1 MSLTGLHPVARA
13 NGYRQGHRPRVRKAQ
28 NGIGYVAVC
37 SCRGWAKRDHTRRQV
52 IRAFHLH
59 LAHIALAD
67 LRRAA

>member
-1 MSLTGLHPVARA
+1 MSLAGLHPVARV
-13 NGYRQGHRPRVRKAQ
+13 NGLRRGHRARVHKAQ

-37 SCRGWAKRDHTRRQV
+37 SCRGWAKRRHSRREV
-52 IRAFHLH
+52 MRAFHLH